1 MENDQYILGSQYS
14 KKKKQK
20 TKTKTKTKPKQT
32 NQTNKPKKTKVS
44 NFKGCIYVIHQPA
57 GPYWEKLCP
66 RFWNSAQDRGHSISL
81 YGRT

>member
-20 TKTKTKTKPKQT
+20 TKTKPKQT
-32 NQTNKPKKTKVS
+32 NQKKTKVS
-44 NFKGCIYVIHQPA
+44 NFKGCPYVIHQPG

-66 RFWNSAQDRGHSISL
+66 RFWNSAQDKGHGISL
-81 YGRT
+81 YGRTWAGE